1 MSRVVTFT
9 CLSSTIT
16 MTVDES
22 IPMTP
27 SRRSKRFQPLVTPVK
42 TDAFT
47 DKSAVWTDD
56 GPFYIRPTVLEDY
69 QVLQDEGWQPNPQ
82 MQTAFR
88 KSFQRNKSTAP
99 VSRKARKPR
108 TEAVEIETFEVGDT
122 VLVKTQFTR
131 NPSVGVIA
139 SMWEFQ
145 GGDDREDDE
154 SHMLVRIH
162 WFQHPSELPRIRA
175 KREHFEVSETSTN
188 CHPLTPTTRTKCTL
202 HSLHK
207 LFFRRHVYYHT
218 VPSQTFPLTVQVLC
232 QSRANEAAGSP
243 LLRKKVHHSTVASRS
258 SLVATY
264 TMTFIGQLTGFEFS
278 LVPMRTLPVGLA
290 GMSL

>member
-1 MSRVVTFT
+1 
-9 CLSSTIT
+9 
-16 MTVDES
+16 MTVDD
-22 IPMTP
+22 PVTP

-42 TDAFT
+42 TGAFI

-56 GPFYIRPTVLEDY
+56 SPFYVRPTVLEDY
-69 QVLQDEGWQPNPQ
+69 QVLQEDEGWQPNPG

-88 KSFQRNKSTAP
+88 KSFQRNRTTAP
-99 VSRKARKPR
+99 VSRKARRPR
-108 TEAVEIETFEVGDT
+108 IETAEIETFEVGDT

-145 GGDDREDDE
+145 GSHDREDGK

-175 KREHFEVSETSTN
+175 KREHLEVSDTSAN
-188 CHPLTPTTRTKCTL
+188 RHPLTPTTRTKCTL

-218 VPSQTFPLTVQVLC
+218 VPSQTFPLTV
-232 QSRANEAAGSP
+232 
-243 LLRKKVHHSTVASRS
+243 
-258 SLVATY
+258 
-264 TMTFIGQLTGFEFS
+264 
-278 LVPMRTLPVGLA
+278 
-290 GMSL
+290 